1 MHLGTDEGRFSLVI
15 GFRLR
20 LRRHAK
26 GTCDFLIPHLHQW
39 GTSGRYPMPFLALN
53 GAVLPASIKMI
64 GEPYFCYYRLL
75 PQVARTYLCTRNL
88 SDSPF
93 LEKGG
98 LRTIHPTCMQLALP
112 SRLSQQYK
120 KLESKRVRPYI
131 QCVCSWHPPEETQD
145 RRQSDSAEA
154 YMAFPK
160 MLHSCLA
167 CLQ

>member
-1 MHLGTDEGRFSLVI
+1 MRT
-15 GFRLR
+15 FR
-20 LRRHAK
+20 K
-26 GTCDFLIPHLHQW
+26 I
-39 GTSGRYPMPFLALN
+39 PMPFLALN

-112 SRLSQQYK
+112 SPWCCTTVWLVFSGRTRMQGTTPPGSVQPSGNMTPSLKKIGEPFFPHYRLSPQIGQPCFRTRH
-120 KLESKRVRPYI
+120 SYI
-131 QCVCSWHPPEETQD
+131 ST
-145 RRQSDSAEA
+145 
-154 YMAFPK
+154 
-160 MLHSCLA
+160 
-167 CLQ
+167 LQ